1 MYFLAK
7 ITLKNNRYHTL
18 KYILKHVERSLCMH
32 IHTKKKNTIHHY
44 SKNIFFRV
52 IRYFSKTH
60 RSLKDKTVK

>member
-18 KYILKHVERSLCMH
+18 RYFNYACIY
-32 IHTKKKNTIHHY
+32 TQKKKNTIHHY

>member
-32 IHTKKKNTIHHY
+32 IHTQKKKHY
-44 SKNIFFRV
+44 S
-52 IRYFSKTH
+52 
-60 RSLKDKTVK
+60 SLQ

>member
-32 IHTKKKNTIHHY
+32 IHTKKK
-44 SKNIFFRV
+44 
-52 IRYFSKTH
+52 KT
-60 RSLKDKTVK
+60 LFITTVKIYFLE